1 MKRTPIEQI
10 IAEKTDPQARFQA
23 RKRAAGYLRTTM
35 YVPQSDALLMKD
47 ILRRLGADHEAGR
60 GDEGVPETERVS
72 TRLRHVLDQ
81 LAPLD
86 DLEAS
91 ARSTDHDAV
100 SQAEAA

>member
-47 ILRRLGADHEAGR
+47 ILRRLGAEHEAGR
-60 GDEGVPETERVS
+60 GDAAVPEAERVS
-72 TRLRHVLDQ
+72 TRLRQLLDQ

-86 DLEAS
+86 DLGVS
-91 ARSTDHDAV
+91 APSANHDPI